1 MSLSVTLRH
10 QLPGFAMDAA
20 FSAGAGLTAV
30 MGRSGAGK
38 TTIASAV
45 AGLVTPDDGRI
56 VIAGETVF
64 DRAKGI
70 DAPSHKRRIG
80 YVFQEA
86 RLFPHMTVRRNLL
99 YGKWFTGAD
108 GREFGRIVDML
119 GIGDLLDRRPGG
131 LSGGEKQRVALG
143 RALLSDP
150 RLLVMDEPLASL
162 DAPRKAEII
171 PYLERLRD
179 EGGKPILYVSHSAS
193 EVARLATTVVMI
205 DAGKVVAC
213 GPAPDVL
220 ADPALARAMPIR
232 EAGAVLTATVTAHDE
247 ADGLSELAVSAG
259 RLFLPKVPAATGA
272 KLRVRVEAHDIL
284 LFRTA
289 PADGSALN
297 VLPVTV
303 ASIREGDGPGA
314 IIGLM
319 AGDDPLIARITRRS
333 VRNLGLTPGMACFAV
348 LKSTSVAAADI
359 GGT

>member
-10 QLPGFAMDAA
+10 RFPEFSLDAA
-20 FSAGAGLTAV
+20 FSAGDGLTAV

-45 AGLVTPDDGRI
+45 AGLVTPDEGKV
-56 VIAGETVF
+56 VIAGETVL
-64 DRAKGI
+64 DSAKAI
-70 DAPSHKRRIG
+70 NAPPHLRRIG

-86 RLFPHMTVRRNLL
+86 RLFPHITVRRNLL

-108 GREFGRIVDML
+108 GRDFDRIVDML
-119 GIGDLLDRRPGG
+119 GIGRLLNRRPGA

-179 EGGKPILYVSHSAS
+179 EAGKPILYVSHSTS

-213 GPAPDVL
+213 GPASDVL
-220 ADPALARAMPIR
+220 ADPALARSMPIR
-232 EAGAVLTATVTAHDE
+232 EAGAILTAIVTDHDE
-247 ADGLSELAVSAG
+247 VDGLSELTVSAG
-259 RLFLPKVPAATGA
+259 RLFLPKVAAARGA
-272 KLRVRVEAHDIL
+272 KLRIRVEAHDIL
-284 LFRTA
+284 LFKTA
-289 PADGSALN
+289 PTDGSALN

-303 ASIREGDGPGA
+303 SSIREGDGPGA
-314 IIGLM
+314 IIGLK
-319 AGDDPLIARITRRS
+319 AGDDLLIARITRRS
-333 VRNLGLTPGMACFAV
+333 VRNLMLTPGMACFAV

-359 GGT
+359 GGS